1 MSPLTTIPTDKRLK
15 IFSGRL
21 GEFEPLMETIQEE
34 AEKKGLFNLHVREN
48 TTGNPLATPPV
59 LAFVKPNPPVLF
71 YYSITR
77 KTDEAEDVYARRV
90 KEQEP
95 SSASKRD
102 VQEHNI
108 REEQACA
115 LVRGLLSPSIKG
127 IVKDYT
133 TASSIIEWLR
143 ATYDKKTT
151 DDQESVNIAY
161 ESCRMKTDEQMI
173 EYHARFLAI
182 SKLRT
187 AMGGTTETH
196 AITRNRFLGGVGP
209 HLKEKV
215 AFIKH
220 GKEYT
225 IAECSKIAVDTS
237 EQHTNLSCTNIS
249 IMSGFVSVLPGS
261 GALYRFAHLGSLEE
275 GPLQLY
281 FAMMDDEHPK
291 KDLLLRGNLRMAED
305 RVLPESIMFPNA
317 SKSS

>member
-59 LAFVKPNPPVLF
+59 LAFVKPNPPVLL
-71 YYSITR
+71 YYSLTR
-77 KTDEAEDVYARRV
+77 KTDEAEDVYERRV

-127 IVKDYT
+127 ILKDYT

-161 ESCRMKTDEQMI
+161 ESFRMKTDEQMI

-220 GKEYT
+220 DLETGKEYT
-225 IAECSKIAVDTS
+225 IAELSTMLTQYQLTLSRAAAPTEQPVSLSNTTMTGSCPFHPHGDHSLQDSK
-237 EQHTNLSCTNIS
+237 
-249 IMSGFVSVLPGS
+249 
-261 GALYRFAHLGSLEE
+261 R
-275 GPLQLY
+275 
-281 FAMMDDEHPK
+281 
-291 KDLLLRGNLRMAED
+291 
-305 RVLPESIMFPNA
+305 
-317 SKSS
+317 